1 MIHDPWAAAVEDAE
15 RGDFLWGQ
23 IQVDVNFVVLKKGYP
38 KRTWEE
44 KDDPKDRSTEISFT
58 LNPIGEM
65 GLTKLIQRSVLSDA
79 RGEWGRIVWPS
90 LRDACGL
97 KELRPLDG
105 KFVKIETVKNGRKW
119 TDKNGIQQEGTTFKF
134 HAIFDS
140 EKTCIDNYLG
150 DGNVAKTAARDDN
163 DAMSIDMDTP
173 VNNQEREAALA
184 FLPALVK
191 QTKGNV
197 DMLKTMLDGMPM
209 ISKFFSV
216 ESPEVKQLM
225 GGA

>member
-1 MIHDPWAAAVEDAE
+1 MNNDAWASAVEDAE

-23 IQVDVNFVVLKKGYP
+23 IQVDVNFVVLKKGQP
-38 KRTWEE
+38 KRSWAEGE
-44 KDDPKDRSTEISFT
+44 DPKERSTEISFT
-58 LNPIGEM
+58 LNPIEEM

-119 TDKNGIQQEGTTFKF
+119 NDKNGVQQEGTTFKF
-134 HAIFDS
+134 HAIFDTQT
-140 EKTCIDNYLG
+140 TCVNDYLNAG
-150 DGNVAKTAARDDN
+150 GMNKSTPDDGGAMDVDMSPNV
-163 DAMSIDMDTP
+163 
-173 VNNQEREAALA
+173 NQEIETAKA

-191 QTKGNV
+191 QAAGNKV
-197 DMLKTMLDGMPM
+197 MLRAMFDGMPM
-209 ISKFFSV
+209 ISKFFTV
-216 ESPEVKQLM
+216 DSPEVQALM
-225 GGA
+225 AA

>member
-1 MIHDPWAAAVEDAE
+1 MIHDPWASAVEDAE
-15 RGDFLWGQ
+15 RGDYLWGQ
-23 IQVDVNFVVLKKGYP
+23 IQIDVGFVILKKGQP
-38 KRTWEE
+38 KHTWIEG
-44 KDDPKDRSTEISFT
+44 DDPKDRSTEISFT

-90 LRDACGL
+90 LRDGCGL
-97 KELRPLDG
+97 KELRPLEG

-119 TDKNGIQQEGTTFKF
+119 TNKDGDLMEGTTFKF

-140 EKTCIDNYLG
+140 EKTCVDNYLG
-150 DGNVAKTAARDDN
+150 EGNVSKATVPEGN
-163 DAMSIDMDTP
+163 PAMTVDMDTP
-173 VNNQEREAALA
+173 VVNQERETALA

-191 QTKGNV
+191 QTKGNI

-209 ISKFFSV
+209 ISKFFTV
-216 ESPEVKQLM
+216 DSPEVKQLI
-225 GGA
+225 GAT

>member
-1 MIHDPWAAAVEDAE
+1 MIHDPWASAVEDAE

-23 IQVDVNFVVLKKGYP
+23 IQVDVSFVILKKGQP
-38 KRTWEE
+38 KHTWVEG
-44 KDDPKDRSTEISFT
+44 DDPKDRSTEISFT
-58 LNPIGEM
+58 LNPISEM

-90 LRDACGL
+90 LRDGCGL

-119 TDKNGIQQEGTTFKF
+119 TNKEGVAQEGTTFKF

-140 EKTCIDNYLG
+140 EQICSNDYLNAGGTNKSTATEDNP
-150 DGNVAKTAARDDN
+150 
-163 DAMSIDMDTP
+163 AMTVDMDTP
-173 VNNQEREAALA
+173 VINQERETALA

-191 QTKGNV
+191 QTKGNI

-209 ISKFFSV
+209 ISKFFTV
-216 ESPEVKQLM
+216 DSPEVKQLI
-225 GGA
+225 GAT